1 MATNRPF
8 VVDPVLTAVAIGYK
22 NGSAMRIAD
31 QVLPR
36 LPVAGEKFK
45 YTVYPIAEAFNT
57 PDARVGRRGAV
68 KQLEFTG
75 TEVTSDVADYGLDS
89 PIPQSDIDVATSAR
103 AQGRTVF
110 DPEAR
115 ATEMLTETIENI
127 RELRAAQ
134 LVFALDWSDTA
145 SRVQLFAGS
154 LGEVSRGPTAF
165 RAEMRGLSHYLGQEV
180 GRIYSRRCDAA
191 LGDSRCTV
199 DLENPVFKGTGTV
212 VSSSDARILTASGL
226 AAFASG
232 LFTNGTLVWS
242 TGANAGLR
250 VAVFAHRL
258 DTALRL
264 ELAERAVRPIAIG
277 DIFVIRAG
285 CDKQASTCAGR
296 FANLVNFRGF
306 PHMPGNDTA
315 FSYITSEQTHDGG
328 SFFK

>member
-1 MATNRPF
+1 MRTLPPALAASVASGATTLATCWRLERPDSLVLGF
-8 VVDPVLTAVAIGYK
+8 TDCDVDLTFG
-22 NGSAMRIAD
+22 
-31 QVLPR
+31 
-36 LPVAGEKFK
+36 
-45 YTVYPIAEAFNT
+45 
-57 PDARVGRRGAV
+57 
-68 KQLEFTG
+68 G
-75 TEVTSDVADYGLDS
+75 TTYS
-89 PIPQSDIDVATSAR
+89 
-103 AQGRTVF
+103 AQGGMSASSWARSLGLSVDTL
-110 DPEAR
+110 EAVG
-115 ATEMLTETIENI
+115 ALTSSTLTEAD
-127 RELRAAQ
+127 LAAG
-134 LVFALDWSDTA
+134 LWDDAALQIWRVDWSDTA

-154 LGEVSRGPTAF
+154 LGEISRGPTAF
-165 RAEMRGLSHYLGQEV
+165 RAEMRGLSHYLGQDV

-199 DLENPVFKGTGTV
+199 DLENPAFKGTGTV
-212 VSSSDARILTASGL
+212 VSANDARILTASGL
-226 AAFASG
+226 GAFASG

-277 DIFVIRAG
+277 DAFFIRAG

-306 PHMPGNDTA
+306 PHMPGNDNA
-315 FSYITSEQTHDGG
+315 FSHITSEQTHDGG